1 MKNTFLTQNGA
12 RIEAKGTQQNPIT
25 FTSDNHTRQARKNL
39 YIYGSNN
46 EFEYC
51 NFEYGNW
58 AVNFYGYPGYATG
71 NVVKN
76 CTFQNNDQGLRI
88 QNSDV
93 DVTACLIED
102 NRHPLN
108 LWAP

>member
-1 MKNTFLTQNGA
+1 
-12 RIEAKGTQQNPIT
+12 
-25 FTSDNHTRQARKNL
+25 HTRQAWKNL